1 MNRNQYMEVLERE
14 LRGFSELDRRE
25 ILKDYNNFFEE
36 GMSDGRTEEEVSKD
50 LGDPRELA
58 RNLREE
64 RRAYISQEQ
73 EISPREPEARDNLK
87 TLVIVGLVLFF
98 GFPVIMAIG
107 GTIIGL
113 FAGAISL
120 IVTGSVLIFSNAT
133 NISFMTTFFAGL
145 SLICLGSLGVM
156 GLVKIIQLI
165 VTGLRALVERI

>member
-165 VTGLRALVERI
+165 VTGLRALVKRI

>member
-1 MNRNQYMEVLERE
+1 MNKNQYMEVLERE

-25 ILKDYNNFFEE
+25 VLKDYSNFFEE

-64 RRAYISQEQ
+64 RGTYTSQEQ
-73 EISPREPEARDNLK
+73 DISPREPKGRDNLK

-165 VTGLRALVERI
+165 VTGVRTLVNRI

>member
-1 MNRNQYMEVLERE
+1 MNRNQYMEALERE

-113 FAGAISL
+113 FAGAISI

-165 VTGLRALVERI
+165 VTGLRALVKRI

>member
-64 RRAYISQEQ
+64 RRAHISQEQ

-113 FAGAISL
+113 FAGAISI

-165 VTGLRALVERI
+165 VTGLRALVKRI

>member
-1 MNRNQYMEVLERE
+1 MNRNQYMEALERE

-64 RRAYISQEQ
+64 RRAYIIQEQ

-165 VTGLRALVERI
+165 VTGLRALVKRI